1 MLELWNELF
10 TCDPE
15 KGVLYWNGTI
25 PRGPKKGTRAGGIRQ
40 KEWGPRRVVRYKDI
54 NWYEHRII
62 WTLTNGEIPDDMVID
77 HINGDACDNRI
88 SNLRVVTPS
97 INSRNRKVGKN
108 NTSGKTGVYYYKPKN
123 KWRAHIFTGKTKHA
137 LVLGAFDTK
146 EEAIAARKGAE
157 KVLGYRSR

>member
-10 TCDPE
+10 TCDPK
-15 KGVLYWNGTI
+15 KGHLYWNGTI
-25 PRGPKKGTRAGGIRQ
+25 PRGPKKGTRAGGVRQ
-40 KEWGPRRVVRYKDI
+40 KAWGPRRVVRYKDI

-62 WTLTNGEIPDDMVID
+62 WTMTNGEIPDDMVID
-77 HINGDACDNRI
+77 HINGNALDNRI

-108 NTSGKTGVYYYKPKN
+108 NTSGKTGVYYYKPKE
-123 KWRAHIFTGKTKHA
+123 KWRAHIFTGNTKHA
-137 LVLGAFDTK
+137 LVLGTFDTK

-157 KVLGYRSR
+157 KILGYRSR